1 MDESQREENRE
12 RKALEK
18 TSMRDEATANKT
30 SMKTIITW
38 ILAVGIGAMVIAY
51 VAGFLTMGSPA
62 EGRRM
67 GAIQE
72 SDSAITTESDTTIG
86 K

>member
-1 MDESQREENRE
+1 MDESQREENKE

-18 TSMRDEATANKT
+18 TSMRDEAIANKT

-38 ILAVGIGAMVIAY
+38 ILAIGIGAMVIAY

-72 SDSAITTESDTTIG
+72 SDSAMTTASDTTIG